1 MVSNNFLTATV
12 ITDSDLIL
20 YFTNFF
26 IEDGFLILFDN
37 QKFLYT
43 DSRYYFDAK
52 LKANATTL
60 LIEDNSLLNFI
71 RIRGIN
77 EIKIVDSLTTAE
89 FYKTLLSFGV
99 SVTDD
104 SENIFNLTSVKTTR
118 EIELIK
124 NSCSVLEKSLI
135 NSLTHLKEGITES
148 EFAGILEY
156 EFKLNGGEK
165 PAFDTIVSFGEGSA
179 VPHYKTSNVKLK
191 MGMPVLIDAGVKV
204 NGYCS
209 DITRSFYFGKAPE
222 EYIRAHSA
230 VLNAHIKAFNEIKVG
245 SLGSEADNIARSYL
259 KSVGLDKYF
268 THSLGHGV
276 GVKIHEFPRLSKKSN
291 SVIKDG
297 AVFTIEPGVYFDGKF
312 GIRIEDTV
320 YFDNG
325 TLKSLFNLGKDAVE
339 FIPRAK

>member
-1 MVSNNFLTATV
+1 MGTNNFLSATV

-43 DSRYYFDAK
+43 DARYYSDAK

-60 LIEDNSLLNFI
+60 LIEDDSLLNFI
-71 RIRGIN
+71 KSKHIS
-77 EIKIVDSLTTAE
+77 EIKIIDSLTSAE

-104 SENIFNLTSVKTTR
+104 SENIFSLTSIKTTR

-135 NSLTHLKEGITES
+135 NSLLHLKEGITES

-165 PAFDTIVSFGEGSA
+165 PAFDTIVAFGEGSSI
-179 VPHYKTSNVKLK
+179 PHYKTSNVKLK
-191 MGMPVLIDAGVKV
+191 TGMPVLIDAGVKV
-204 NGYCS
+204 RGYCS
-209 DITRSFYFGKAPE
+209 DITRSFYFGKAPDN
-222 EYIRAHSA
+222 YKRAHST
-230 VLNAHIKAFNEIKVG
+230 VLNAHLKAFNEIKVG
-245 SLGSEADNIARSYL
+245 CLGSEADSIARSYL
-259 KSVGLDKYF
+259 NSVGFEKYF

-291 SVIKDG
+291 NVIRDG
-297 AVFTIEPGVYFDGKF
+297 AVFTIEPGVYFDGEF

-325 TLKSLFNLGKDAVE
+325 TLKSLFNIGKDVVE

>member
-1 MVSNNFLTATV
+1 MESNNFLSATV

-26 IEDGFLILFDN
+26 IEDGFLILFKS

-43 DSRYYFDAK
+43 DSRYFYSAK
-52 LKANATTL
+52 LNADATVV
-60 LIEDNSLLNFI
+60 LIEDDSLLNFI
-71 RIRGIN
+71 KSKNIS
-77 EIKIVDSLTTAE
+77 EIKIVDSLTTAG
-89 FYKTLLSFGV
+89 FYKKLLSFGV
-99 SVTDD
+99 AVVDD
-104 SENIFNLTSVKTTR
+104 SENIFNLTSIKTSR

-135 NSLTHLKEGITES
+135 NSLTHLKEGISES

-165 PAFDTIVSFGEGSA
+165 PAFDTIVAFGEGSSI
-179 VPHYKTSNVKLK
+179 PHYKTSSVKLK
-191 MGMPVLIDAGVKV
+191 TGMPVLIDAGVKV

-209 DITRSFYFGKAPE
+209 DITRSFYFGKAPS
-222 EYIRAHSA
+222 EYKRAHSA
-230 VLNAHIKAFNEIKVG
+230 VLNAHLKAFNEIKVNC
-245 SLGSEADNIARSYL
+245 LGSEADNVARSYL
-259 KSVGLDKYF
+259 ESLGYKERF

-276 GVKIHEFPRLSKKSN
+276 GVKIHEFPRLSQKSS

-297 AVFTIEPGVYFDGKF
+297 AVFTIEPGVYFDGEF

-320 YFDNG
+320 CFENG
-325 TLKSLFNLGKDAVE
+325 KLKSLFNLGKDAVE
-339 FIPRAK
+339 YIPRAK